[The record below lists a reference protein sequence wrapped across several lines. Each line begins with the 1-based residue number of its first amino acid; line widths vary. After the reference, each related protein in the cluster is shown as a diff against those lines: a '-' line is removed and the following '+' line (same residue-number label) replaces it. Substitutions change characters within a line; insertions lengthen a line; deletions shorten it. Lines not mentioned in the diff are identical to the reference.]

1 MPDWL
6 SILLAVVG
14 PVVMFLGVVW
24 SRAKTETRM
33 VGRVDLME
41 ANMAA
46 ITTAITV
53 RIDSIEKQAEKA
65 SESRAGLHDSD
76 KAQGSRL
83 QKLETVC
90 ALTHPDRSP

>member
-33 VGRVDLME
+33 VME

-46 ITTAITV
+46 ITTAISV
-53 RIDSIEKQAEKA
+53 RIDTIEKRADRA
-65 SESRAGLHDSD
+65 SESRSRLHDTD
-76 KAQGSRL
+76 KSQEIRL
-83 QKLETVC
+83 QKIETVC
-90 ALTHPDRSP
+90 ALTHPERSQ

>member
-46 ITTAITV
+46 ITTAISV
-53 RIDSIEKQAEKA
+53 RIDTIEKRADRA
-65 SESRAGLHDSD
+65 SESRSRLHDTD
-76 KAQGSRL
+76 KSQEIRI
-83 QKLETVC
+83 QKIETVC
-90 ALTHPDRSP
+90 ALTHPERSQ